1 VGYGLSPST
10 HPTNLFGYFRQAA
23 LGGCPRIALAVIPVK
38 TGIQK
43 ALIYLDARFRG
54 HDDEIRSQFS
64 DSLLESLVTEGR
76 TFMPFMPGL
85 RAKWLSAVSVFS
97 ESSTKVM

>member
-1 VGYGLSPST
+1 MGRWSHLTPIAYYPHT
-10 HPTNLFGYFRQAA
+10 

-54 HDDEIRSQFS
+54 HDDNEIRSQFS
-64 DSLLESLVTEGR
+64 DSLL
-76 TFMPFMPGL
+76 
-85 RAKWLSAVSVFS
+85 A
-97 ESSTKVM
+97 